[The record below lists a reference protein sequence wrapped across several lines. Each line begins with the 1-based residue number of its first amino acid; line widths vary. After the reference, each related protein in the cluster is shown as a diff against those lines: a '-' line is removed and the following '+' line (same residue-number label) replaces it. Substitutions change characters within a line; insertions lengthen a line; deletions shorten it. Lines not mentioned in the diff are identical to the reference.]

1 MAAGTASE
9 GPLAAVLAADK
20 ASWLEALQH
29 PFLKGCADASIEPNQ
44 FNAWLAQV
52 RVSALVVCN
61 STETLP
67 TGLTADMQDAHFA
80 EEFTR
85 LVAACLASA
94 PREHFSTL
102 FDGLAAMKD
111 ELTWFQVG

>member
-1 MAAGTASE
+1 M
-9 GPLAAVLAADK
+9 
-20 ASWLEALQH
+20 EALQH
-29 PFLKGCADASIEPNQ
+29 PFLKGCADASIEANQ

-52 RVSALVVCN
+52 SVFTLVVCK
-61 STETLP
+61 SRETLL
-67 TGLTADMQDAHFA
+67 TGLTAGMQDAQFA